1 MTDRRPSPERAARPR
16 PARPRF
22 SSLAAL
28 LALAVTLPGLTS
40 PPAAADPAADPWKA
54 AQEAV
59 TAGDAKRAGEL
70 LDPRPAELAIIEAKK
85 IGKDVPVPSLTD
97 EFSTMV
103 ATPSGRL
110 RQERHLDAQRVKR
123 ADGSWAALDDTL
135 LKRTDGTLT
144 PAAASEDLVISGGG
158 SSTLATMTTRDGKQF
173 AVGSPFPG
181 PLPAPTVNGNS
192 ALYASVAPDTDLQ
205 VTATRFGGYSTV
217 LILHT
222 PAAAAN
228 PAVRSLTFPTST
240 KGVELST
247 NEDGSLKALSDGKEV
262 FTAPKPQMWSAA
274 PPASGLP
281 PESTTPTPAPTSVKA
296 SLTTQVS
303 AAVPTP
309 TSTPTKGSG
318 SGDAR
323 QSPNTPSTAG
333 GPGTGATVADIPVTT
348 GTGTN
353 GSKSIVLSPSPE
365 LLDGPNTSYPI
376 YVDPTWSN
384 DARGKSHHAWVQS
397 AYTTGNFDR
406 TGATDRDRPGVG
418 YQGWETTK
426 GIERALYEF
435 NLNGYLPD
443 TAINYANLRVWQYV
457 SADFSCTTT
466 YPVSAYRAGAFD
478 SSISWSTHHIFEFLE
493 GKNVPGNGGNAA
505 CMAGVPVDF
514 NVTSAM
520 RNALADTSTPLAFAI
535 RGPEGTGDKAAFKR
549 FAYDAVL
556 STEFDHVPLQPGDPR
571 ALPAPRSVTRG
582 EGDACGDGTV
592 SSFRWMTDTTV
603 NLTSVVSSHNQGIL
617 TEYVRLW
624 DNAVG
629 GSPEVSKGWSAYV
642 PTGSRATY
650 NVPRFTLQDGH
661 YYSWAAQGDD
671 SYLRGPETAACHF
684 AVDTTPPVA
693 AFGTFTDPNT
703 QFPPSG
709 NGQTTNLRLGQEGS
723 IPFTAYD
730 PNPSGLLASGVVCV
744 RYGYDPQLTDYTQ
757 NCAPAG
763 NTLNVTEIRT
773 KPTHWGTNVLYA
785 QVFDDAANASQTM
798 SYSFYVPWAPGPV
811 AFGDTTGD
819 ANPDIL
825 VPDSAGNLI
834 THGRATDPGSTDVP
848 PTGTAAPA
856 NQAPEAGRTWKD
868 FHVTHRGSL
877 DPGRNTDDLF
887 VHRDGG
893 NFLYYYANKE
903 SDPGRFTL
911 NLKRVLDRPNC
922 VGGDVS
928 CPGYH
933 QDEQWRYTTQITPIG
948 SPKDTRTPNREVK
961 DATGI
966 LAVEAGNLWYY
977 AADSNHTLLPPNLVS
992 TGGWDTLDL
1001 MVPGNTLAVD
1011 PAGTTPAAPAL
1022 WARART
1028 TTGNRTAG
1036 DILQYT
1042 LTTETRAD
1050 GFGAYTTVTAVSP
1063 ASAHRIGTDVTS
1075 GAFPTVG
1082 ADGDVTGDGVP
1093 DLWALDSSGKLHTW
1107 PGSLTGKTVT
1117 GFGTDH
1123 YRGNTQA
1130 PTAQWKLQGN
1140 TTALSADP
1148 AIAYNTTAT
1157 DLAFADD
1164 TVDGRGTKAAV
1175 FNGTTSAMTTD
1186 KPVVDTRKSFT
1197 ISTWAK
1203 SNGSGQIVASQNTV
1217 HASSFLLWSEGTGGA
1232 WRFALARGDD
1242 NTWPYDF
1249 TKVSNSAALVQNGA
1263 WTRLTASYN
1272 ADTGQMSLY
1281 VNGTL
1286 AGSGHHNAAT
1296 SPAPSGGLVLGRY
1309 QYQGQPSGYF
1319 NGSVTNFG
1327 VYNTPVNPPT
1337 AAMAIRHAASNNCLD
1352 VPYNDTSQGLEI
1364 TTCNNTAAQN
1374 LTVDSTNGTISLRG
1388 MCLDITGNNTANGA
1402 GIGLSPCTPGAS
1414 SQVWLP
1420 RADGSLYNPATD
1432 HCLDLPNN
1440 DTTPGSRLAAFT
1452 CNGTPAQTW
1461 SFPALRTPPQ
1471 PVNP

>member
-1 MTDRRPSPERAARPR
+1 MTDSRLLLGRTARRR
-16 PARPRF
+16 PARLRF

-28 LALAVTLPGLTS
+28 LALAVTLPGVASL
-40 PPAAADPAADPWKA
+40 PAAAEPATEPWQA
-54 AQEAV
+54 TQNAV
-59 TAGDAKRAGEL
+59 TAGDARHVGEL
-70 LDPRPAELAIIEAKK
+70 LEPRPAELALAEAKK
-85 IGKDVPVPSLTD
+85 TGKDVPLPSLTD
-97 EFSTMV
+97 EFSTTV
-103 ATPSGRL
+103 ATPSGKL

-123 ADGSWAALDDTL
+123 ADGVWTALHDTL
-135 LKRTDGTLT
+135 LKRSDGTLA
-144 PAAASEDLVISGGG
+144 PAAASDNLVISGGG
-158 SSTLATMTTRDGKQF
+158 SSTLATMTTKDGKQF

-181 PLPAPTVNGNS
+181 PLPVPTVSGNS
-192 ALYASVAPDTDLQ
+192 ALYASVAPDTDLK

-222 PAAAAN
+222 PAAASN
-228 PAVRSLTFPTST
+228 PAVRSLTFPTVT

-247 NEDGSLKALSDGKEV
+247 NEDGSLKAVSEGKEV

-274 PPASGLP
+274 APVSGGA
-281 PESTTPTPAPTSVKA
+281 APTQTSTAVKA
-296 SLTTQVS
+296 SFATQSS
-303 AAVPTP
+303 ATAPSP
-309 TSTPTKGSG
+309 SSSLAEGGGSG
-318 SGDAR
+318 QATGQATD
-323 QSPNTPSTAG
+323 TLSTTD
-333 GPGTGATVADIPVTT
+333 GPGAGATVADIPVAT
-348 GTGTN
+348 GTGAN

-365 LLDGPNTSYPI
+365 LLDGPNTRYPI

-397 AYTTGNFDR
+397 AYPGTGNYDR
-406 TGATDRDRPGVG
+406 TGSADRDHPGVG
-418 YQGWETTK
+418 YQGWETAK
-426 GIERALYEF
+426 GIERSLYEF

-443 TAINYANLRVWQYV
+443 TAINYANLRIWQHV
-457 SADFSCTTT
+457 SADYSCTNA
-466 YPVSAYRAGAFD
+466 YPVNAYRAGAFD
-478 SSISWSTHHIFEFLE
+478 SSISWSTHHIFEFLD
-493 GKNVPGNGGNAA
+493 GKDVPGNGGDNA
-505 CMAGVPVDF
+505 CIAGIPIDF

-520 RNALADTSTPLAFAI
+520 RNALADTGTPLAFAVTG
-535 RGPEGTGDKAAFKR
+535 REGTGDKVAFKR
-549 FAYDAVL
+549 LAYDAVL

-582 EGDACGDGTV
+582 ESDACGDGTL
-592 SSFRWMTDTTV
+592 SSFRWVTDTTV
-603 NLTSVVSSHNQGIL
+603 NLTSVVNSHNQGQL
-617 TEYVRLW
+617 TEYVRIW
-624 DNAVG
+624 DDAVS
-629 GSPEVSKGWSAYV
+629 GSPIVSNGWSGFV
-642 PTGSRATY
+642 PNGSRASYT
-650 NVPRFTLQDGH
+650 VPRFTLQDGH
-661 YYSWAAQGDD
+661 IYGWAAQGDD
-671 SYLRGPETAACHF
+671 GILRGPETATCHF

-730 PNPSGLLASGVVCV
+730 PNPSGKLASGVVCV
-744 RYGYDPQLTDYTQ
+744 RYGYDPQLADYTQ
-757 NCAPAG
+757 NCSAAG
-763 NTLNVTEIRT
+763 STLNVTEIKT
-773 KPTHWGTNVLYA
+773 KPTHWGTNILYA

-819 ANPDIL
+819 ANPDVL

-834 THGRATDPGSTDVP
+834 THGRATNPGNLDVP
-848 PTGTAAPA
+848 PTGTAAA
-856 NQAPEAGRTWKD
+856 AAQAPEGRTWKD
-868 FHVTHRGSL
+868 FKVSHRGSL
-877 DPGRNTDDLF
+877 DPGKNTDDLF

-893 NFLYYYANKE
+893 GSLHYYANKE

-911 NLKRVLDRPNC
+911 NLKKTLDRPNC
-922 VGGDVS
+922 AGGDS
-928 CPGYH
+928 ACPAYH
-933 QDEQWRYTTQITPIG
+933 QDEDWRYTSQITPIG
-948 SPKDTRTPNREVK
+948 SAVDTRTPNRQVTN
-961 DATGI
+961 ATGI
-966 LAVEAGNLWYY
+966 LTVEAGNLWYY
-977 AADSNHTLLPPNLVS
+977 PADSNHTLLPPNLVAA
-992 TGGWDTLDL
+992 GGWDTVDL

-1011 PAGTTPAAPAL
+1011 DAGTTPVAPSL

-1028 TTGNRTAG
+1028 TSNGHTAG

-1042 LTTETRAD
+1042 LVTETRTVGAD
-1050 GFGAYTTVTAVSP
+1050 TYTTVTAVTP
-1063 ASAHRIGTDVTS
+1063 ASAHRIGTDVTT

-1093 DLWALDSSGKLHTW
+1093 DLWALDSSGKLHAW

-1130 PTAQWKLQGN
+1130 PAVQWKLQGD

-1148 AIAYNTTAT
+1148 TVTYNVTAT

-1164 TVDGRGTKAAV
+1164 TVDGRGTKVAV
-1175 FNGTTSAMTTD
+1175 FNGATSAMTTD

-1203 SNGSGQIVASQNTV
+1203 SNGNGQIVASQNTV

-1232 WRFALARGDD
+1232 WRFALAHGDD

-1281 VNGTL
+1281 VNGAL
-1286 AGSGHHNAAT
+1286 AGSAYHNAAT
-1296 SPAPSGGLVLGRY
+1296 SPAPTGGLVLGRF
-1309 QYQGQPSGYF
+1309 QDQGQPTTSF
-1319 NGSVTNFG
+1319 NGSISNFA

-1337 AAMAIRHAASNNCLD
+1337 APMAIRHAASYNCLD
-1352 VPYNDTSQGLEI
+1352 VPYNDTSQGIEL
-1364 TTCNNTAAQN
+1364 TFCNNTAAQN
-1374 LTVDSTNGTISLRG
+1374 LTVDSTNGTVSLRG
-1388 MCLDITGNNTANGA
+1388 MCLDITSNSTANGA
-1402 GIGLSPCTPGAS
+1402 GVGLWTCAPGAPN
-1414 SQVWLP
+1414 QVWLP

-1440 DTTPGSRLAAFT
+1440 DTTPGSRLAAST